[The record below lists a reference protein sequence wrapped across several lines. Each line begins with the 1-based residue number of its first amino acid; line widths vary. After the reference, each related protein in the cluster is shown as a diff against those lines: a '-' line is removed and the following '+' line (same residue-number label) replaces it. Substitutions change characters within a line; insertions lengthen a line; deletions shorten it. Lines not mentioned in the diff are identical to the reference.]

1 MKASKKFGAFV
12 FFHYIYN
19 HMKLDSLRT
28 LVKEELSKKL
38 NEEYQDKF
46 KMVGMLITN
55 IKKRPQ
61 KEIFSDIRSIPG
73 ITVASV
79 KEPMEYSEQN
89 TEKFQSIMTVK
100 VDGHPWIVSSGF
112 DRSKMEDIRKAI
124 LKVEGVLSYNVN
136 SDNIS
141 AL

>member
-1 MKASKKFGAFV
+1 
-12 FFHYIYN
+12 
-19 HMKLDSLRT
+19 MKLDSLRT
-28 LVKEELSKKL
+28 LVKEELSKRL

-73 ITVASV
+73 VTVASV
-79 KEPMEYSEQN
+79 KEPMEYSEQD

-100 VDGHPWIVSSGF
+100 VDGHPWIAKGGF
-112 DRSKMEDIRKAI
+112 DRSKMEEIRKEV
-124 LKVEGVLSYNVN
+124 LKVDGVLSYNVN
-136 SDNIS
+136 PDNITT
-141 AL
+141 L

>member
-1 MKASKKFGAFV
+1 
-12 FFHYIYN
+12 
-19 HMKLDSLRT
+19 MKLTQLHSLI
-28 LVKEELSKKL
+28 KEELAKVL

-55 IKKRPQ
+55 IKQRPQ

-79 KEPMEYSEQN
+79 KEPMEYSEQD
-89 TEKFQSIMTVK
+89 TERFQSMLTVK
-100 VDGHPWIVSSGF
+100 VDGYPWIKKGGF
-112 DRSKMEDIRKAI
+112 DRSKMEEIRKAI

-136 SDNIS
+136 PDNITS
-141 AL
+141 F

>member
-1 MKASKKFGAFV
+1 
-12 FFHYIYN
+12 
-19 HMKLDSLRT
+19 MKLNHLRT
-28 LVKEELSKKL
+28 LVKEELNKKL
-38 NEEYQDKF
+38 NEEYQDKY
-46 KMVGMLITN
+46 KMVGMIITN

-73 ITVASV
+73 ITVASS

-89 TEKFQSIMTVK
+89 TEKFQTILTIK
-100 VDGHPWIVSSGF
+100 VDGHPWITKGGF

-141 AL
+141 SL